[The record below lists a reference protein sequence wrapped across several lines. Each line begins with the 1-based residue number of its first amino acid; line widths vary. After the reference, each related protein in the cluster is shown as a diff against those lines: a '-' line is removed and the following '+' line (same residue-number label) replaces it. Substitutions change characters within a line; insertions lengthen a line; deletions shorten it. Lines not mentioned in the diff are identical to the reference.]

1 MAVDAIPVRL
11 PTNLVAVTIPLKY
24 ASEPVKN
31 PTVVIPDTYKEL
43 KEPIP
48 PITSMAVDAIPVRLP
63 TNLVA
68 VTIPVALIFVAVKNP
83 KVVIPETLNSLIDPI
98 PPITSVEVV
107 ALPVRLP
114 TKLVAVMM
122 PVVLILEFSVNP
134 CAIVAVPAVDAYPA
148 DVTIPTIEDADI
160 LCKLLPS
167 P

>member
-63 TNLVA
+63 
-68 VTIPVALIFVAVKNP
+68 I
-83 KVVIPETLNSLIDPI
+83 
-98 PPITSVEVV
+98 
-107 ALPVRLP
+107 
-114 TKLVAVMM
+114 KLLAVMI
-122 PVVLILEFSVNP
+122 PVVLILELSVSP
-134 CAIVAVPAVDAYPA
+134 CAIVAIPAVDAYPA
-148 DVTIPTIEDADI
+148 DVTTPTIDDADI